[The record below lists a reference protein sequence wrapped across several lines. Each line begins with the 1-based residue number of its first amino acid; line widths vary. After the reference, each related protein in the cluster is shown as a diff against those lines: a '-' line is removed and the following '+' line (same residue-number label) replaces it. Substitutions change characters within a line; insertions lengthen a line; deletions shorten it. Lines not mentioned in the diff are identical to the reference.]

1 MRSEANFRLRECQP
15 LPRFCRS
22 AASSSAAQ
30 ASKATG
36 GVSPP
41 QGRSILA
48 RVRQGAGQDP
58 DGCAVSHAR
67 TSGFTPSCPWRPF
80 RVHGRTPDR
89 RRLGARP
96 VRRDRRGARGRRGRG
111 NTEEAHGASHN
122 VGWVSFLARQLVCP
136 PDSGNSGGQ
145 TRGERGVVKRA
156 APPPVRRCSRG
167 FLSRCYAFSTRAPPL
182 GFAAN
187 IMSRVG
193 GLPRRGS

>member
-48 RVRQGAGQDP
+48 RVRQGAAQDP

-67 TSGFTPSCPWRPF
+67 TSGFTPSCPWHPF
-80 RVHGRTPDR
+80 RVHGRAPDR

-96 VRRDRRGARGRRGRG
+96 FGEIDAAPEVGEAGETPKKRTALPTTSDGSHSLPDSSFVRQIVAIVADKRGARGGL
-111 NTEEAHGASHN
+111 S
-122 VGWVSFLARQLVCP
+122 
-136 PDSGNSGGQ
+136 
-145 TRGERGVVKRA
+145 KRA

-167 FLSRCYAFSTRAPPL
+167 FLSRCYASSTRAPPL